1 MKVLEYDDVSKYP
14 AYETGD
20 KIVLNGQKFKCVG
33 GTVNFKHVPV
43 KRQYTEKQFLY
54 NILGALNR
62 ALHELSLACFDY
74 EDYKL
79 NDSRFGEIVKNDIE
93 RVLKVVKDE
102 QKAIKHQIEI
112 GERAG

>member
-1 MKVLEYDDVSKYP
+1 MKIYPGVEYVP
-14 AYETGD
+14 A
-20 KIVLNGQKFKCVG
+20 
-33 GTVNFKHVPV
+33 

-62 ALHELSLACFDY
+62 ALYELNLACFDC

-93 RVLKVVKDE
+93 RVMKVARDE
-102 QKAIKHQIEI
+102 QKAIIHQIDILEA
-112 GERAG
+112 GE